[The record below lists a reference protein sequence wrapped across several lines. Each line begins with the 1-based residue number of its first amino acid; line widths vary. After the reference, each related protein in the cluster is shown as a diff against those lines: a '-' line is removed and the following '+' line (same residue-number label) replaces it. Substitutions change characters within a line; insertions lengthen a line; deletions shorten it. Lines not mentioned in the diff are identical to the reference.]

1 MGSIGHH
8 SLPPTLPD
16 RQRAVVQAES
26 PAGKLQ
32 IVTDRPVPKPAFDEV
47 LVRVHAVAVNPSDWK
62 MTTQFPCPGA
72 GCGMDFS
79 GVVVATG
86 HGLDPALGIRV
97 GDAVAGAV
105 HGANPF
111 DPQAGAFAEYTCALA
126 DLLWKIPRPWDL
138 TDAAT
143 VGGCCVATVGLGL
156 FADDAL
162 GLPFGLDQ
170 FVADGKASFV
180 LVYGGSTA
188 SGTMAIQLAKLCG
201 YRVIATC
208 SPRNAAMVESYGA
221 ERTFDYS
228 SSSCAADIRAYTE
241 NTLHHVLDTI
251 VDPKSILVANKAI
264 GRSGGRYA
272 GLEALPE
279 DVLDGSG
286 TTRRIIKWTYVM
298 GTSMIGREEGLTG
311 PYYSKPR
318 PERRAFGKWWFRTVV
333 QDLVDKGLLRPHPVK
348 LMEGG
353 LERVPEGVEMLQKKL
368 VSGEKLV
375 YKVV

>member
-8 SLPPTLPD
+8 SILPALPD
-16 RQRAVVQAES
+16 RQRAVVQAEG

-32 IVTDRPVPKPAFDEV
+32 IVTDRPVPKPASDEV
-47 LVRVHAVAVNPSDWK
+47 LVRVHAVAANPSDWK

-138 TDAAT
+138 TDAAA

-170 FVADGKASFV
+170 FMADGKAPFV

-188 SGTMAIQLAKLCG
+188 SGTMAIQLAK
-201 YRVIATC
+201 
-208 SPRNAAMVESYGA
+208 M
-221 ERTFDYS
+221 
-228 SSSCAADIRAYTE
+228 
-241 NTLHHVLDTI
+241 
-251 VDPKSILVANKAI
+251 
-264 GRSGGRYA
+264 
-272 GLEALPE
+272 
-279 DVLDGSG
+279 
-286 TTRRIIKWTYVM
+286 
-298 GTSMIGREEGLTG
+298 
-311 PYYSKPR
+311 
-318 PERRAFGKWWFRTVV
+318 
-333 QDLVDKGLLRPHPVK
+333 
-348 LMEGG
+348 
-353 LERVPEGVEMLQKKL
+353 
-368 VSGEKLV
+368 
-375 YKVV
+375 